1 MTDKRIT
8 IVDQERG
15 LARAGQVANGH
26 AARSAFADYHS
37 RKAANTLR
45 HQRADL
51 ATFAEFLNRA
61 GVEPS
66 VAPDEL
72 YEDAEAWRGVTWGL
86 VQAFRDWMVQ
96 RGDAI
101 GTINLRLSTIKTYA
115 KLAVKAGA
123 LAIEDLAAIRLVDGY
138 PRKEAK
144 RIDEARPVTRRGD
157 KKAAPVRISRKQAR
171 RLRRQPDTPQGRRDA
186 LLMCLLL
193 NHGLRVGEVV
203 RLQVGAFDLK
213 AGKLTFYRP
222 KVDKIQT
229 IELNPDTLSALRA
242 WFDSGDAPMMATEP
256 ILRNSRKGGE
266 LTTAGMKER
275 AVTARV
281 KALGE
286 RVGLEGLSA
295 HDCRHYWATS
305 MAEQGVAEFRLQE
318 AGGWS
323 SLAMPRRYVADAKI
337 ANEGMAGLPI

>member
-1 MTDKRIT
+1 MHDDDKRIT
-8 IVDQERG
+8 IVEQERG
-15 LARAGQVANGH
+15 LALAGQVANGH

-51 ATFAEFLNRA
+51 ATFAEFLRLA
-61 GVEPS
+61 GVEPG
-66 VAPDEL
+66 DL
-72 YEDAEAWRGVTWGL
+72 YHDAEAWHGVTWGL
-86 VQAFRDWMVQ
+86 VEAFRNWQVQ

-101 GTINLRLSTIKTYA
+101 GTVNLRLSTVKTYA
-115 KLAVKAGA
+115 KLAVKAGV
-123 LAIEDLAAIRLVDGY
+123 LTVEDLAAIRLVDGY

-144 RIDEARPVTRRGD
+144 RIDEARPVTRRGA
-157 KKAAPVRISRKQAR
+157 KKASAVHITQKQAQ
-171 RLRRQPDTPQGRRDA
+171 RLKRQPDTPQGRRDA

-193 NHGLRVGEVV
+193 DHGLRVSEVV

-213 AGKLTFYRP
+213 AGEMTFYRP
-222 KVDKIQT
+222 KVDLTQT
-229 IELNPDTLSALRA
+229 HKLSADTLRALRA
-242 WFDSGDAPMMATEP
+242 WFDSGDAPIMATDP
-256 ILRNSRKGGE
+256 LLRNSRKGGE

-286 RVGLEGLSA
+286 RVGIDGLSA
-295 HDCRHYWATS
+295 HDCRHYWATFW
-305 MAEQGVAEFRLQE
+305 ADKVDVLRLQE

-323 SLAMPRRYVADAKI
+323 SLAMPRRYVEAAKI
-337 ANEGMAGLPI
+337 ANEGMA